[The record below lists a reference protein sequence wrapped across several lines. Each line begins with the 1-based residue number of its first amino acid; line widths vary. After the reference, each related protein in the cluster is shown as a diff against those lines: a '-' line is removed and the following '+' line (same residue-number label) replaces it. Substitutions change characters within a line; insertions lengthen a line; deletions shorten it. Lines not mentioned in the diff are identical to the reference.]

1 MVKKVLC
8 PTRPSKPRCLG
19 RSRLLYALYS
29 LRLSWQFAM
38 RYALCAMPP
47 HPLPLPR
54 GERGRVRGTLRSSFL
69 LSAMLSALCVFILL
83 GCQTAISRLRPPL
96 ENEGEVYLYLQSLP
110 QEAERLRFTIEG
122 ISALSPDGRAFPLL
136 LSLREI
142 KGRDL
147 RRQRLLAFGPLPP
160 GTYSGLLFKV
170 KSAILTGEDGEAA
183 LFIPEE
189 PARIDF
195 PFNLSRKK
203 AQLLSLTFKYK
214 ESIKGGFSFS
224 PVFSVLIP
232 ARPLT
237 SLTGYV
243 TNHDSNNIIVFDK
256 RLNQAASVI
265 VTGRGPAGMALDP
278 MRRRAYVALTGDDTI
293 EYIDVAAG
301 EVFDRIRL
309 NTGDHPQEI
318 VLTPDGKMLLSV
330 NAGSN
335 TVSFIDPLSLLE
347 ISRINVGRGPNSIL
361 LDRTGRKAFVFN
373 TVSSTVSVLDVP
385 NRRLITNI
393 STGSGPLRGQLN
405 RRGDRL
411 YVIHELTS
419 YLAAIDPNLLT
430 VVGSFKVK
438 MGMNAI
444 KVDTNTDLI
453 YLGRKSDI
461 MVEAYNPFSFVPVD
475 YVRTGGGTNYMS
487 IDGEVSNLY
496 ILNSETKNLMVF
508 NLNSKKMVAEMDV
521 GEGPYWV
528 TMMGER

>member
-1 MVKKVLC
+1 MRSVLRFIKISM
-8 PTRPSKPRCLG
+8 P
-19 RSRLLYALYS
+19 
-29 LRLSWQFAM
+29 
-38 RYALCAMPP
+38 YALCAM
-47 HPLPLPR
+47 L
-54 GERGRVRGTLRSSFL
+54 
-69 LSAMLSALCVFILL
+69 VFGML
-83 GCQTAISRLRPPL
+83 GCQAAISRLKPPL
-96 ENEGEVYLYLQSLP
+96 ENEGEVYLYLQALP

-122 ISALSPDGRAFPLL
+122 VSALSSDGRTFPLS
-136 LSLREI
+136 LSLQEI

-147 RRQRLLAFGPLPP
+147 RRQRLLASGPLPP
-160 GTYSGLLFKV
+160 GNYAGLLFKV
-170 KSAILTGEDGEAA
+170 KNAILTVEDGEAA

-195 PFNLSRKK
+195 LFSLNKKK
-203 AQLLSLTFKYK
+203 AQVLSLTFKYQ
-214 ESIKGGFSFS
+214 ESVRGGFSFI

-243 TNHDSNNIIVFDK
+243 TNQGSNNIIVFDK

-278 MRRRAYVALTGDDTI
+278 TRRRAYVALTGDDTI

-309 NTGDHPQEI
+309 NTGDRPQEI
-318 VLTPDGKMLLSV
+318 VLTPDGKMLLSA
-330 NAGSN
+330 NTGSN
-335 TVSFIDPLSLLE
+335 TVSFIDPISLLE
-347 ISRINVGRGPNSIL
+347 ISRINVGKSPNSIV
-361 LDRTGRKAFVFN
+361 LDRTGRRAFVFN
-373 TVSSTVSVLDVP
+373 TLSSTISVLDLP
-385 NRRLITNI
+385 NKALITTI
-393 STGSGPLRGQLN
+393 STDPGPLRGQLN

-419 YLAAIDPNLLT
+419 YLTAIDPNSLS
-430 VVGSFKVK
+430 VVGRFKVR
-438 MGMNAI
+438 MGMNSI

-453 YLGRKSDI
+453 YLGRKSDTV
-461 MVEAYNPFSFVPVD
+461 VEAYNPFSFVPVD
-475 YVRTGGGTNYMS
+475 YVKTGGGTNYMT
-487 IDGEVSNLY
+487 IDGEVNNLY
-496 ILNSETKNLMVF
+496 LVNAESKNLMVF